1 MESNQDSRSLSRS
14 FKRVKR
20 GTTDSKL
27 VNLDIVRA
35 KRAEIFNRQ
44 LYSFNFSDSEE
55 EINPSPRKKRSTEIG
70 VEEGKEAF
78 DQMLTEEV
86 YTESDCSNDENLTV
100 RFNISLLDLFSKK
113 QVANKEDSLF
123 VAVSLSL
130 FGNEMYTNDIR
141 EETRMYIQENKH
153 RFSEYIQ
160 EDPIDLYLQ
169 KMNVEKKL
177 GVNLELLAI
186 SEIFK
191 VNIKVY
197 FLLTQMDPYIEIET
211 QSTEKTIHLYEESK
225 EHFSLFVKKESKI
238 EYSEYNE
245 VTSYK
250 IDQLE
255 ESKMEIKTIDFGGF
269 MSEKETTLAKNY
281 YSAVFQYLKFGKYPD
296 KLLES
301 FTGKAVRKFRKKNF
315 RGEVKKEKKYRI
327 GIQHWKGM
335 KLEQLEKNWS
345 FSAQKSQTKLLRSKC
360 ELQEQKNL
368 VKSLILDQWSIYPK
382 EHQAKE
388 ILFLA
393 HTISGSHL
401 SISRTWEKVKETGYR
416 WENLE
421 ESARSLYFDWEICGA
436 RGVKPKKY
444 IALKHINSSYPKERF
459 QVDMVYLSDML
470 INSPDERYLL
480 SIVDHFSKYG
490 WVVVLPNK
498 KSKTVLKAIRECL
511 KITGKP
517 TILHTDNGGEFNN
530 ELLKKFLEQN
540 NIQYVRGSPYHP
552 QSQGAV
558 ESFNRTI
565 QNFLYLAKDMQGS
578 EFDLND
584 SVYDFIMHYNN
595 RIHTSTKFKPQ
606 EVFQNIMNEDMKKK
620 VLENII
626 KSMKRGK
633 SNSIRCGSDC

>member
-1 MESNQDSRSLSRS
+1 M
-14 FKRVKR
+14 
-20 GTTDSKL
+20 
-27 VNLDIVRA
+27 
-35 KRAEIFNRQ
+35 
-44 LYSFNFSDSEE
+44 
-55 EINPSPRKKRSTEIG
+55 
-70 VEEGKEAF
+70 
-78 DQMLTEEV
+78 
-86 YTESDCSNDENLTV
+86 
-100 RFNISLLDLFSKK
+100 DLFNKK

-130 FGNEMYTNDIR
+130 FGNEMYSNDIR
-141 EETRMYIQENKH
+141 EETRMYIQENKY

-169 KMNVEKKL
+169 KMNVGKKL

-191 VNIKVY
+191 VNIKAY

-269 MSEKETTLAKNY
+269 MNEKETTLAKNY

-301 FTGKAVRKFRKKNF
+301 FTGKAVRKLRKKNF

-360 ELQEQKNL
+360 ELHKQKNL

-401 SISRTWEKVKETGYR
+401 SISRTWEKVKEMGYR

-436 RGVKPKKY
+436 RGVKPKKN

-517 TILHTDNGGEFNN
+517 TILQTDNGGEFNN

-558 ESFNRTI
+558 ESINRTI

-620 VLENII
+620 VQENII
-626 KSMKRGK
+626 KSRKEAKVTQYVMDQIVR
-633 SNSIRCGSDC
+633 I

>member
-1 MESNQDSRSLSRS
+1 
-14 FKRVKR
+14 
-20 GTTDSKL
+20 
-27 VNLDIVRA
+27 
-35 KRAEIFNRQ
+35 
-44 LYSFNFSDSEE
+44 
-55 EINPSPRKKRSTEIG
+55 
-70 VEEGKEAF
+70 
-78 DQMLTEEV
+78 
-86 YTESDCSNDENLTV
+86 
-100 RFNISLLDLFSKK
+100 
-113 QVANKEDSLF
+113 
-123 VAVSLSL
+123 
-130 FGNEMYTNDIR
+130 
-141 EETRMYIQENKH
+141 
-153 RFSEYIQ
+153 
-160 EDPIDLYLQ
+160 
-169 KMNVEKKL
+169 
-177 GVNLELLAI
+177 
-186 SEIFK
+186 
-191 VNIKVY
+191 
-197 FLLTQMDPYIEIET
+197 
-211 QSTEKTIHLYEESK
+211 
-225 EHFSLFVKKESKI
+225 
-238 EYSEYNE
+238 
-245 VTSYK
+245 
-250 IDQLE
+250 
-255 ESKMEIKTIDFGGF
+255 MEIKTIDFGGF

-281 YSAVFQYLKFGKYPD
+281 YSAVFHYLKFGKYPD

-301 FTGKAVRKFRKKNF
+301 FTGKAVRKLPKKNF

-335 KLEQLEKNWS
+335 ELEQLEKNWS

-360 ELQEQKNL
+360 ELQEKKL

-401 SISRTWEKVKETGYR
+401 SISRTWEKVKEMGYG
-416 WENLE
+416 WENLKE
-421 ESARSLYFDWEICGA
+421 PAKSLYFDWEICGA
-436 RGVKPKKY
+436 RDIKPKKN

-490 WVVVLPNK
+490 WVVVLTNK

-517 TILHTDNGGEFNN
+517 TILQTDNGGEFNY
-530 ELLKKFLEQN
+530 ELLKKFLEHN

-626 KSMKRGK
+626 KSRKEAKVTQYVVDQIVRISSHFKISMDEKYVNYYKPRILSKNEKQETFKMKAK
-633 SNSIRCGSDC
+633 VIHEKKEISSKF